1 MKKKKK
7 NQKSNMLKEFKE
19 FALKGNII
27 DMAIGVVIGGAFQK
41 IVNSL
46 VNDIIMPLISI
57 LIGKVDFSDMVL
69 TVGNASIK
77 YGSFITT
84 IVDFLIIAF
93 SIFIAIK
100 YFNKLN
106 KIKDISEEMAVKLDK
121 KGNVKKYIKEK
132 KKEENKEPETKICP
146 YCLTEMIQ
154 GNSEESYFNNFTV
167 PDNCVFA
174 MGDNRPGSTDCRSF
188 GCIPLEKIEGKVL
201 FRFWPFSKFGGVK

>member
-121 KGNVKKYIKEK
+121 KGNVKKYIKRK
-132 KKEENKEPETKICP
+132 KKIKNQKQKYVHI
-146 YCLTEMIQ
+146 
-154 GNSEESYFNNFTV
+154 V
-167 PDNCVFA
+167 
-174 MGDNRPGSTDCRSF
+174 
-188 GCIPLEKIEGKVL
+188 
-201 FRFWPFSKFGGVK
+201 

>member
-57 LIGKVDFSDMVL
+57 LMGKVDFSDMVL

-146 YCLTEMIQ
+146 YCLTEIKYHATRCP
-154 GNSEESYFNNFTV
+154 NCTSELVDEN
-167 PDNCVFA
+167 A
-174 MGDNRPGSTDCRSF
+174 
-188 GCIPLEKIEGKVL
+188 KV
-201 FRFWPFSKFGGVK
+201 

>member
-77 YGSFITT
+77 YGSFI
-84 IVDFLIIAF
+84 
-93 SIFIAIK
+93 
-100 YFNKLN
+100 
-106 KIKDISEEMAVKLDK
+106 
-121 KGNVKKYIKEK
+121 KKYIKEK

-146 YCLTEMIQ
+146 YCLTEIKYHATRCP
-154 GNSEESYFNNFTV
+154 NCTSELVDEN
-167 PDNCVFA
+167 A
-174 MGDNRPGSTDCRSF
+174 
-188 GCIPLEKIEGKVL
+188 KV
-201 FRFWPFSKFGGVK
+201 